1 MLLDIFIFIK
11 KWKDIEDNI
20 NPIIKPNVGLIPE
33 DNPLKTG
40 INNPNNIYEI
50 VIINLSINLS
60 VSKNIK
66 NNINV
71 WSEILTLSPKGI
83 DKSPLIINKHNNNQ
97 SLVILLII

>member
-1 MLLDIFIFIK
+1 MATVK
-11 KWKDIEDNI
+11 KDIEDNI

-33 DNPLKTG
+33 DNPLKIG

-83 DKSPLIINKHNNNQ
+83 DKSPLIINKHNNKP